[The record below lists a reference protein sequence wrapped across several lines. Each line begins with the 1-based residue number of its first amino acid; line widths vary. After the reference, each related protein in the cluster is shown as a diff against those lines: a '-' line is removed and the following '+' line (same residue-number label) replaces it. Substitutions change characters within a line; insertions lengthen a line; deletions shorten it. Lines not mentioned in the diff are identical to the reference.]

1 MKAIDRNRA
10 YYRLDAET
18 RLRKESVD
26 FAVKIMKILPHAYK
40 TPISVLDF
48 AHVIHRFITD
58 RLREDIDKLP
68 SDIVKGLR
76 NKYGNKDPF
85 GDLI

>member
-1 MKAIDRNRA
+1 MKDQNKA

-26 FAVKIMKILPHAYK
+26 FAVRIMKILPRACK
-40 TPISVLDF
+40 RPISVLDF
-48 AHVIHRFITD
+48 AYLVNGFIVD
-58 RLREDIDKLP
+58 KLRDSINELP

-76 NKYGNKDPF
+76 DKYGEDDPYE
-85 GDLI
+85 DLL